1 MTFQVEC
8 SPFCSIQWMKDDEVI
23 TLDNERYFIE
33 ETITPEDIEAN
44 QFQSVSSKLS
54 WNLENLPD
62 NKLDHDELNFTVSC
76 FVEETDT
83 EEGILSSSQ
92 IEVECKIVL
101 VI

>member
-1 MTFQVEC
+1 
-8 SPFCSIQWMKDDEVI
+8 MKDDEVI
-23 TLDNERYFIE
+23 TLDDERYFIE

-76 FVEETDT
+76 FVEETDL
-83 EEGILSSSQ
+83 GAAISSYTH
-92 IEVECKIVL
+92 IDIECKGFLIECV
-101 VI
+101 VIYINL